1 MVIIASVCC
10 FHSRKLLSVT
20 LMEIACKRGLGA
32 EHDCAVTG
40 TSVNGFLGCDVPEL
54 PEIAGGSCT
63 NGESINHDS

>member
-20 LMEIACKRGLGA
+20 LEIACKRGLGA

-40 TSVNGFLGCDVPEL
+40 TSVNGFLGCGVPEL